1 MIEKK
6 GKQALE
12 FTKKVKSK
20 LEGFKSKLSG
30 RRLLA
35 DEDID
40 DEEFKQLVNE
50 VETARAAHAEI
61 YAPIDELEHLDAS
74 VIRDVEDAAK
84 LATSRVYAQL
94 LEHRTCLFIHI

>member
-84 LATSRVYAQL
+84 LATSRVYA
-94 LEHRTCLFIHI
+94 